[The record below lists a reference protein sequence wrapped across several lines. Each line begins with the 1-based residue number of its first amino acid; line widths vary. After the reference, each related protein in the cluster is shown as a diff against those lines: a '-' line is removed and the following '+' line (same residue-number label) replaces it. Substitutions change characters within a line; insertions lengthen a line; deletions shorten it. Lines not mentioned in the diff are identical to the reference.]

1 MVDFVVMMTLDGV
14 WAVVTPWA
22 PSPKSTSPSS
32 EHINPIPS
40 NVSMTILVFIYIYLL
55 AKCCYL
61 RFQENLWLCCGMF
74 ACKMHVNFS
83 LENIWNQVCSMELL
97 LFLSHADF
105 FLCGFCESNIL
116 SNLNDNSFKGI
127 KGFKSLWRDPYRR

>member
-1 MVDFVVMMTLDGV
+1 MDGGFCCDDDFRWCLGSGDSVS
-14 WAVVTPWA
+14 

-61 RFQENLWLCCGMF
+61 RFQENPWSCCGMF

-83 LENIWNQVCSMELL
+83 LENI
-97 LFLSHADF
+97 
-105 FLCGFCESNIL
+105 
-116 SNLNDNSFKGI
+116 
-127 KGFKSLWRDPYRR
+127 